1 MKFLKCLSSILAKAE
16 LRIAGILVAIVTAL
30 IVINVF
36 TRAAN
41 MAIFWIDEAAI
52 FFMVWAVFLGTAV
65 LMQKRQAI
73 AVTIVKDFT
82 SDKVKRYFEV
92 AYDWSILIF
101 SLFLLYF
108 CWIWYRPD
116 VLIETGFNLQEF
128 SMQTM
133 NFIYQDT
140 TNTLGIPKY
149 LVWLII
155 PYFGFSCFIHSLA
168 NILTTPCGNYAKR
181 EAQKEPRS

>member
-1 MKFLKCLSSILAKAE
+1 MKFLTSLSSTMAKVE
-16 LRIAGILVAIVTAL
+16 LKTAGILVAVITIL
-30 IVINVF
+30 IVLNVV

-52 FFMVWAVFLGTAV
+52 FTMVWTVFLGTAV
-65 LMQKRQAI
+65 LMQRRQSV
-73 AVTIVKDFT
+73 AVTLFRDFAPP
-82 SDKVKRYFEV
+82 KFKCIFEI

-101 SLFLLYF
+101 SLLLLYF

-116 VLIETGFNLQEF
+116 ALIALGFNTQEF
-128 SMQTM
+128 SMSTM

-155 PYFGFSCFIHSLA
+155 PYFAFSCFIHSLA
-168 NILTTPCGNYAKR
+168 NIITNPLGNHVLSDK
-181 EAQKEPRS
+181 